1 MERDELHDKTK
12 DELQDLAR
20 DRDVAVSGTK
30 DEIIDRLLDEQGGG
44 EQEDGKGSSNGDS
57 GSSGGS
63 SMRTVLRSFG
73 EQLHSMLGLQ
83 VEMITGVKKRDDGWQ
98 VQAQVVEQ
106 RRIPP
111 SSDVIGI
118 YDAELDGSGE
128 LTSVERTH
136 RSTRAGLQ
144 Q

>member
-1 MERDELHDKTK
+1 MDRDELQDKTK
-12 DELQDLAR
+12 EELQDLAR
-20 DRDVAVSGTK
+20 ERDVAVSGTK
-30 DEIIDRLLDEQGGG
+30 DEIVDRLLEDDGDEAQEGSRQGGG
-44 EQEDGKGSSNGDS
+44 SK
-57 GSSGGS
+57 GS
-63 SMRTVLRSFG
+63 SMRQVLGSFN
-73 EQLHSMLGLQ
+73 EQFSSMLGLQ
-83 VEMITGVKKRDDGWQ
+83 VEMVTTVKKQDDGWH

-128 LTSVERTH
+128 LTSVERTR

>member
-1 MERDELHDKTK
+1 MERDELHEKTK
-12 DELQDLAR
+12 EDLQDLAR

-30 DEIIDRLLDEQGGG
+30 DEIIDRLLEDRDEGAQG
-44 EQEDGKGSSNGDS
+44 DRTSSSNGGS
-57 GSSGGS
+57 GTSGGS
-63 SMRTVLRSFG
+63 SMRTVLGSFG

-83 VEMITGVKKRDDGWQ
+83 VEMITGVKQRGDGWS

-118 YDAELDGSGE
+118 YDAELDSSGE